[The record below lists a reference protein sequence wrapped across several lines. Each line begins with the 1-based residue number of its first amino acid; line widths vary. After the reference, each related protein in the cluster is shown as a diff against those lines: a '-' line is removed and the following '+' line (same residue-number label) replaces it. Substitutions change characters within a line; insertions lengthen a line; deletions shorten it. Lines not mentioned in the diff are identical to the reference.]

1 MRLHVILIEYFT
13 YIDISIMITVMDDLD
28 MHDIENNHLDEENHQ
43 FGYTDSEFLHNEE
56 NQSETK
62 DMNDIGNDHYDEE
75 NHQFRSGDS
84 EILDNDGNQLEIQV
98 QSDNVA
104 AEYGSCKEF
113 IGADGSLF
121 WIPVVE
127 PGWIPTLGSIFKDI
141 KDAIKWYKGY
151 ALRSGFN
158 IRKSTERKKSGI
170 ITSKYFICN
179 RGGLP
184 NTSILDT
191 ISDDHNKQLRNSN
204 CKRTNCKAF
213 VAFKAIPHSSE
224 VYLWRFEQQHNHK
237 LINQDCMHLSR
248 AKRQLSVVDQ
258 AFIHKLSSA
267 KVGATTTYRLMCVI
281 KGGCE
286 FVDGLE
292 IDWKNFTRDIN
303 CHIGGTDANLL
314 ITKLQNRKENVTN
327 FTYEYRCD
335 KKQLNALFW
344 VDDTSKQNYELFGDV
359 VSFDATYRTNRYCMV
374 FVPFTGIDNHKRCV
388 TFGASLLCREDT
400 NSYIWLLRS
409 FLKCFGKAPIMVV
422 TDQDPAMKKAI
433 EIVFPYTKHRFC
445 MWHIT
450 SKLPLKVSWETMN
463 ESDFKAD
470 FNSIV
475 WDSKIVV
482 NDFEMRWD
490 ALMVKYKLQD
500 NKWMKDMFDLR
511 SSWIPAYFKD
521 VPMSGLM
528 RTTSR
533 SESENSAFNRVSHHG
548 YTLNNFM
555 NAFES
560 VMERQRNNQIKFDFD
575 TSTIIPII
583 KTPLE
588 DMEKHASMVYTR
600 TIFLMVQR
608 EILHSLVSCSQ
619 KSVTSGVVSD
629 ICIVVVEKKE
639 KVDIDSEWNF
649 NTSEGDFEVE
659 FNRED
664 LTVKCSCMLF
674 ERFGIFC
681 RHIFCIL
688 KIYDIQEIPSRYI
701 LKRWRRDIIP
711 TTVLKRT
718 FRYSDSSGNVEKV
731 AYKAFSMLDQCL
743 SSLSNDDKKLE
754 EFMQKLEVF
763 MTDIGEQGDKVPV
776 TKEDHIDKL
785 YGATTNPE
793 VVDVENPPMVKN
805 KGSGTGKR
813 LKSALEKATIQGNK
827 QSRSCKTCGVKGHN
841 SRKCLTLLNK
851 SKVQSA

>member
-1 MRLHVILIEYFT
+1 MKSS
-13 YIDISIMITVMDDLD
+13 IDKVMDDLD
-28 MHDIENNHLDEENHQ
+28 MHDIENNHLNEENHQ
-43 FGYTDSEFLHNEE
+43 FGSTDSEILHNEE
-56 NQSETK
+56 NQSETQ
-62 DMNDIGNDHYDEE
+62 DINDIGNDHYDEE
-75 NHQFRSGDS
+75 NHQFSSGDS
-84 EILDNDGNQLEIQV
+84 EILHNDGNQSEIQV

-104 AEYGSCKEF
+104 AQYGSCKQF

-121 WIPVVE
+121 WIPEVE
-127 PGWIPTLGSIFKDI
+127 PSWIPTLGSIFKDI

-151 ALRSGFN
+151 ALRSGFD

-170 ITSKYFICN
+170 TTSKYFICN

-184 NTSILDT
+184 NTSTLDT

-248 AKRQLSVVDQ
+248 AKRQLNVVDQ
-258 AFIHKLSSA
+258 AFIHKLLSE
-267 KVGATTTYRLMCVI
+267 KVGATTAYRLMCVI

-292 IDWKNFTRDIN
+292 IDWKIFTRDIN

-327 FTYEYRCD
+327 FTYEYKCD

-344 VDDTSKQNYELFGDV
+344 ADDTSKQNFELFGDI
-359 VSFDATYRTNRYCMV
+359 VSFDATYRIVWYLYLLLALIIT
-374 FVPFTGIDNHKRCV
+374 K
-388 TFGASLLCREDT
+388 GASLLE
-400 NSYIWLLRS
+400 L
-409 FLKCFGKAPIMVV
+409 
-422 TDQDPAMKKAI
+422 
-433 EIVFPYTKHRFC
+433 
-445 MWHIT
+445 
-450 SKLPLKVSWETMN
+450 VSWETMN

-482 NDFEMRWD
+482 NDFEMRCI
-490 ALMVKYKLQD
+490 
-500 NKWMKDMFDLR
+500 N
-511 SSWIPAYFKD
+511 
-521 VPMSGLM
+521 GLM

-533 SESENSAFNRVSHHG
+533 SESENLAFNRVSHHG

-588 DMEKHASMVYTR
+588 DMEKHASMVYTK

-608 EILHSLVSCSQ
+608 EILHSLVSCSH

-629 ICIVVVEKKE
+629 ICIVKHKRTNISKKKVVVEKKE

-649 NTSEGDFEVE
+649 YTSEGDFE
-659 FNRED
+659 
-664 LTVKCSCMLF
+664 
-674 ERFGIFC
+674 
-681 RHIFCIL
+681 
-688 KIYDIQEIPSRYI
+688 IYDIQEITSRYI

-718 FRYSDSSGNVEKV
+718 FRYVDSFGNVEKV

-763 MTDIGEQGDKVPV
+763 MTDIGEQGSDKLPV
-776 TKEDHIDKL
+776 TKEAHIDKL

-827 QSRSCKTCGVKGHN
+827 QSRSCKTCVVKGHN
-841 SRKCLTLLNK
+841 SRKCLTLLNN

>member
-1 MRLHVILIEYFT
+1 MRLHVILIEYST

-43 FGYTDSEFLHNEE
+43 FGSTDSEILHNEE
-56 NQSETK
+56 NQSETQ

-75 NHQFRSGDS
+75 NHQFSSGDS
-84 EILDNDGNQLEIQV
+84 EILHNDGNQSEIQV

-104 AEYGSCKEF
+104 AQYGSCKQF

-121 WIPVVE
+121 WIPEVKAS
-127 PGWIPTLGSIFKDI
+127 WIPTLGSIFKDI

-151 ALRSGFN
+151 ALRYGFD

-170 ITSKYFICN
+170 TTSKYFICN

-184 NTSILDT
+184 NTSTLDT

-213 VAFKAIPHSSE
+213 VAFKVIPHSSE

-248 AKRQLSVVDQ
+248 AKCQLNVVDQ

-267 KVGATTTYRLMCVI
+267 KVGATTAYRLMCVI

-335 KKQLNALFW
+335 KK
-344 VDDTSKQNYELFGDV
+344 
-359 VSFDATYRTNRYCMV
+359 YCMV

-388 TFGASLLCREDT
+388 TFGAGLLCREDT
-400 NSYIWLLRS
+400 NSYIWLLQS

-433 EIVFPYTKHRFC
+433 EIV
-445 MWHIT
+445 
-450 SKLPLKVSWETMN
+450 SWETMN

-470 FNSIV
+470 FNNIV

-608 EILHSLVSCSQ
+608 EILHSFVSCSQ

-629 ICIVVVEKKE
+629 ICIVKHKRINISKKKVVVEKKE

-649 NTSEGDFEVE
+649 NTTEGDFEVE

-701 LKRWRRDIIP
+701 LKRWKRDIIP

-718 FRYSDSSGNVEKV
+718 FRYGDSSGNVEKV
-731 AYKAFSMLDQCL
+731 EYKAFSMLDQCL

-763 MTDIGEQGDKVPV
+763 MTDIGEQGSDKLPV
-776 TKEDHIDKL
+776 TKEAHIDKL
-785 YGATTNPE
+785 YGATMNPE

-805 KGSGTGKR
+805 KGSGTEKH
-813 LKSALEKATIQGNK
+813 LESALEKATIQGNK

-841 SRKCLTLLNK
+841 SRKCLTFLNN

>member
-1 MRLHVILIEYFT
+1 
-13 YIDISIMITVMDDLD
+13 MITVMDDLD

-43 FGYTDSEFLHNEE
+43 FGSTDSEIFHNEE
-56 NQSETK
+56 NQSETQ

-75 NHQFRSGDS
+75 NHQFSSCDS
-84 EILDNDGNQLEIQV
+84 EILHNDGNQSEIQV

-104 AEYGSCKEF
+104 AQYGSCKQF

-121 WIPVVE
+121 WIPEVE
-127 PGWIPTLGSIFKDI
+127 ANWIPIVGSIFKDI
-141 KDAIKWYKGY
+141 KDIIKWYKGY
-151 ALRSGFN
+151 ALRSSFD

-170 ITSKYFICN
+170 TTSKYFICN

-184 NTSILDT
+184 NTSTLDT
-191 ISDDHNKQLRNSN
+191 ISDHHNKQLIN
-204 CKRTNCKAF
+204 K
-213 VAFKAIPHSSE
+213 

-248 AKRQLSVVDQ
+248 AKRHLNVVDQ

-267 KVGATTTYRLMCVI
+267 KVGETTTYRLMCVI

-292 IDWKNFTRDIN
+292 IDWKIFTRDIN

-327 FTYEYRCD
+327 FTYEYKCD

-344 VDDTSKQNYELFGDV
+344 ADDTLKQNFELFGDV

-374 FVPFTGIDNHKRCV
+374 FVPFSDIDNHKRCI
-388 TFGASLLCREDT
+388 TFGAGLLCREDT

-433 EIVFPYTKHRFC
+433 EIV
-445 MWHIT
+445 
-450 SKLPLKVSWETMN
+450 SWETMN

-475 WDSKIVV
+475 WDPKIFV

-511 SSWIPAYFKD
+511 SSWIPTYFKD

-575 TSTIIPII
+575 TSTITPII

-629 ICIVVVEKKE
+629 ICIVKHKRTNISKKKVVVEKKE
-639 KVDIDSEWNF
+639 KVDIDYEWNF
-649 NTSEGDFEVE
+649 NTSEGDFE
-659 FNRED
+659 
-664 LTVKCSCMLF
+664 
-674 ERFGIFC
+674 II
-681 RHIFCIL
+681 HIFCIL

-718 FRYSDSSGNVEKV
+718 FRYGDSSGNVEKV

-763 MTDIGEQGDKVPV
+763 MTGIGEQGSGKLPV
-776 TKEDHIDKL
+776 TKEAHIDKL
-785 YGATTNPE
+785 YGTTTNPE
-793 VVDVENPPMVKN
+793 IVDVENPPMVKN

-827 QSRSCKTCGVKGHN
+827 QSRS
-841 SRKCLTLLNK
+841 
-851 SKVQSA
+851 

>member
-1 MRLHVILIEYFT
+1 
-13 YIDISIMITVMDDLD
+13 MDDLD
-28 MHDIENNHLDEENHQ
+28 THDIENNHLDEENHQ
-43 FGYTDSEFLHNEE
+43 FGSTDSESLHNEE
-56 NQSETK
+56 NQSETQG
-62 DMNDIGNDHYDEE
+62 MNDIENDHYDEE
-75 NHQFRSGDS
+75 NHQFSY
-84 EILDNDGNQLEIQV
+84 V

-104 AEYGSCKEF
+104 AQYGSCKQF

-121 WIPVVE
+121 WIPEVE
-127 PGWIPTLGSIFKDI
+127 ASWMPTLGSIFKDI

-151 ALRSGFN
+151 ALRSGFD

-170 ITSKYFICN
+170 TTSKYFIYN

-184 NTSILDT
+184 NTSTLDI

-204 CKRTNCKAF
+204 CKHTNCKAF
-213 VAFKAIPHSSE
+213 VAFKVIPHSSE

-248 AKRQLSVVDQ
+248 AKRQLNVVDQ

-267 KVGATTTYRLMCVI
+267 KVGATTAYRLMCVI

-292 IDWKNFTRDIN
+292 IDWKIFTRDIN
-303 CHIGGTDANLL
+303 CHIGGIDAHLL
-314 ITKLQNRKENVTN
+314 ITKLQNCKENVTN

-344 VDDTSKQNYELFGDV
+344 ADDTLKQNFELFGDV

-374 FVPFTGIDNHKRCV
+374 LVPFTGIDNHKRCV
-388 TFGASLLCREDT
+388 TFGAGLLCREDT

-409 FLKCFGKAPIMVV
+409 FLKCFGKASIMVV

-433 EIVFPYTKHRFC
+433 EI
-445 MWHIT
+445 
-450 SKLPLKVSWETMN
+450 
-463 ESDFKAD
+463 
-470 FNSIV
+470 
-475 WDSKIVV
+475 
-482 NDFEMRWD
+482 
-490 ALMVKYKLQD
+490 LQD

-533 SESENSAFNRVSHHG
+533 SESENSTFNRVSHHG

-588 DMEKHASMVYTR
+588 YMEKHASMVYTR

-629 ICIVVVEKKE
+629 ICIVKHKRTNISKKKVVVEKKE

-664 LTVKCSCMLF
+664 LTVKCSCMLS

-688 KIYDIQEIPSRYI
+688 KIYDIQEILSRYI

-718 FRYSDSSGNVEKV
+718 FRYGYSSGNVEKV

-754 EFMQKLEVF
+754 DFMQKLEVF
-763 MTDIGEQGDKVPV
+763 MTDIGEQGSDKLPV
-776 TKEDHIDKL
+776 TKEAHIDKL
-785 YGATTNPE
+785 YGATMNPE

-805 KGSGTGKR
+805 KGSGTGK
-813 LKSALEKATIQGNK
+813 
-827 QSRSCKTCGVKGHN
+827 
-841 SRKCLTLLNK
+841 
-851 SKVQSA
+851 

>member
-1 MRLHVILIEYFT
+1 
-13 YIDISIMITVMDDLD
+13 
-28 MHDIENNHLDEENHQ
+28 
-43 FGYTDSEFLHNEE
+43 
-56 NQSETK
+56 
-62 DMNDIGNDHYDEE
+62 
-75 NHQFRSGDS
+75 
-84 EILDNDGNQLEIQV
+84 
-98 QSDNVA
+98 
-104 AEYGSCKEF
+104 
-113 IGADGSLF
+113 
-121 WIPVVE
+121 
-127 PGWIPTLGSIFKDI
+127 
-141 KDAIKWYKGY
+141 
-151 ALRSGFN
+151 
-158 IRKSTERKKSGI
+158 
-170 ITSKYFICN
+170 
-179 RGGLP
+179 
-184 NTSILDT
+184 
-191 ISDDHNKQLRNSN
+191 
-204 CKRTNCKAF
+204 
-213 VAFKAIPHSSE
+213 
-224 VYLWRFEQQHNHK
+224 
-237 LINQDCMHLSR
+237 
-248 AKRQLSVVDQ
+248 
-258 AFIHKLSSA
+258 
-267 KVGATTTYRLMCVI
+267 
-281 KGGCE
+281 
-286 FVDGLE
+286 
-292 IDWKNFTRDIN
+292 
-303 CHIGGTDANLL
+303 
-314 ITKLQNRKENVTN
+314 
-327 FTYEYRCD
+327 
-335 KKQLNALFW
+335 
-344 VDDTSKQNYELFGDV
+344 
-359 VSFDATYRTNRYCMV
+359 
-374 FVPFTGIDNHKRCV
+374 
-388 TFGASLLCREDT
+388 
-400 NSYIWLLRS
+400 
-409 FLKCFGKAPIMVV
+409 
-422 TDQDPAMKKAI
+422 
-433 EIVFPYTKHRFC
+433 
-445 MWHIT
+445 
-450 SKLPLKVSWETMN
+450 
-463 ESDFKAD
+463 
-470 FNSIV
+470 
-475 WDSKIVV
+475 
-482 NDFEMRWD
+482 
-490 ALMVKYKLQD
+490 
-500 NKWMKDMFDLR
+500 
-511 SSWIPAYFKD
+511 
-521 VPMSGLM
+521 MSGLM

-533 SESENSAFNRVSHHG
+533 SESENSTFNRVSHHG

-583 KTPLE
+583 KTPFE

-619 KSVTSGVVSD
+619 KSVTSGVVSE
-629 ICIVVVEKKE
+629 ICIVKHKRTNISKKKVVVEKKE

-763 MTDIGEQGDKVPV
+763 MTDIGEQGSDKVPV

>member
-1 MRLHVILIEYFT
+1 
-13 YIDISIMITVMDDLD
+13 
-28 MHDIENNHLDEENHQ
+28 
-43 FGYTDSEFLHNEE
+43 
-56 NQSETK
+56 
-62 DMNDIGNDHYDEE
+62 
-75 NHQFRSGDS
+75 
-84 EILDNDGNQLEIQV
+84 
-98 QSDNVA
+98 
-104 AEYGSCKEF
+104 
-113 IGADGSLF
+113 
-121 WIPVVE
+121 
-127 PGWIPTLGSIFKDI
+127 
-141 KDAIKWYKGY
+141 
-151 ALRSGFN
+151 
-158 IRKSTERKKSGI
+158 
-170 ITSKYFICN
+170 
-179 RGGLP
+179 
-184 NTSILDT
+184 
-191 ISDDHNKQLRNSN
+191 
-204 CKRTNCKAF
+204 
-213 VAFKAIPHSSE
+213 
-224 VYLWRFEQQHNHK
+224 
-237 LINQDCMHLSR
+237 MHLSR
-248 AKRQLSVVDQ
+248 AKRQLNVVDQ

-267 KVGATTTYRLMCVI
+267 KVGETTTYRLMCVI

-292 IDWKNFTRDIN
+292 IDWKIFTRDIN

-327 FTYEYRCD
+327 FTYEYKCD

-344 VDDTSKQNYELFGDV
+344 ADDTSKQNFELFGDV

-374 FVPFTGIDNHKRCV
+374 FVPFSDIDNHKRCI
-388 TFGASLLCREDT
+388 TFGAGLLCREDT

-433 EIVFPYTKHRFC
+433 EIV
-445 MWHIT
+445 
-450 SKLPLKVSWETMN
+450 SWETMN

-475 WDSKIVV
+475 WDPKIFV

-511 SSWIPAYFKD
+511 SSWIPTYFKD

-629 ICIVVVEKKE
+629 ICIVKHKRTNISKKKVVVEKKE
-639 KVDIDSEWNF
+639 KVDIDYEWNF
-649 NTSEGDFEVE
+649 NTSEGDFE
-659 FNRED
+659 
-664 LTVKCSCMLF
+664 
-674 ERFGIFC
+674 
-681 RHIFCIL
+681 
-688 KIYDIQEIPSRYI
+688 IYDIQEIPSRYI

-718 FRYSDSSGNVEKV
+718 FRYGDSSRNVEKV

-763 MTDIGEQGDKVPV
+763 MTDIGEQGSDKLPV
-776 TKEDHIDKL
+776 TKEAHIDKL
-785 YGATTNPE
+785 YGTTTNPE

-827 QSRSCKTCGVKGHN
+827 QSRS
-841 SRKCLTLLNK
+841 
-851 SKVQSA
+851 

>member
-1 MRLHVILIEYFT
+1 
-13 YIDISIMITVMDDLD
+13 MDDLD
-28 MHDIENNHLDEENHQ
+28 MHGIENNHLDEENHQ
-43 FGYTDSEFLHNEE
+43 LSSTNSEILHNEE
-56 NQSETK
+56 NQSETQ

-75 NHQFRSGDS
+75 NHQFIYGDS
-84 EILDNDGNQLEIQV
+84 EILHNDGNQSEIQV

-104 AEYGSCKEF
+104 AQYGSCKQF
-113 IGADGSLF
+113 IAANCSLF
-121 WIPVVE
+121 WIPEVE
-127 PGWIPTLGSIFKDI
+127 ASWIPTLGSIFKDI

-151 ALRSGFN
+151 ALRSGFD

-184 NTSILDT
+184 NSSTLDT

-204 CKRTNCKAF
+204 CKRKNCKAF
-213 VAFKAIPHSSE
+213 VAFKVIPHSSE

-248 AKRQLSVVDQ
+248 AKCIVWYL
-258 AFIHKLSSA
+258 
-267 KVGATTTYRLMCVI
+267 Y
-281 KGGCE
+281 
-286 FVDGLE
+286 
-292 IDWKNFTRDIN
+292 
-303 CHIGGTDANLL
+303 LL
-314 ITKLQNRKENVTN
+314 LALIITK
-327 FTYEYRCD
+327 
-335 KKQLNALFW
+335 
-344 VDDTSKQNYELFGDV
+344 
-359 VSFDATYRTNRYCMV
+359 
-374 FVPFTGIDNHKRCV
+374 
-388 TFGASLLCREDT
+388 GASLLE
-400 NSYIWLLRS
+400 L
-409 FLKCFGKAPIMVV
+409 
-422 TDQDPAMKKAI
+422 
-433 EIVFPYTKHRFC
+433 
-445 MWHIT
+445 
-450 SKLPLKVSWETMN
+450 VSWETMN
-463 ESDFKAD
+463 ESDFKVG

-511 SSWIPAYFKD
+511 SSWIPAYFQD

-533 SESENSAFNRVSHHG
+533 SESENSTFNRVSHHG
-548 YTLNNFM
+548 YTFNNFM
-555 NAFES
+555 NSFEF

-588 DMEKHASMVYTR
+588 DMEKHASVVYTR
-600 TIFLMVQR
+600 TIFLMVPR
-608 EILHSLVSCSQ
+608 EIFHSLVSCSQ
-619 KSVTSGVVSD
+619 KSVTSGIVSD
-629 ICIVVVEKKE
+629 ICIVKHKRTNISKKKVVVEKKE

-649 NTSEGDFEVE
+649 DTSEGDFEVK

-681 RHIFCIL
+681 RHIFF
-688 KIYDIQEIPSRYI
+688 
-701 LKRWRRDIIP
+701 
-711 TTVLKRT
+711 LKRT
-718 FRYSDSSGNVEKV
+718 FRYGDSSGNVEKV

-763 MTDIGEQGDKVPV
+763 MTDIGEQGSDKLPV
-776 TKEDHIDKL
+776 TKEAHIDKL

-805 KGSGTGKR
+805 KGFGTGKR
-813 LKSALEKATIQGNK
+813 FKSALEKATNQGNK
-827 QSRSCKTCGVKGHN
+827 QSRS
-841 SRKCLTLLNK
+841 
-851 SKVQSA
+851 

>member
-1 MRLHVILIEYFT
+1 
-13 YIDISIMITVMDDLD
+13 
-28 MHDIENNHLDEENHQ
+28 
-43 FGYTDSEFLHNEE
+43 
-56 NQSETK
+56 
-62 DMNDIGNDHYDEE
+62 
-75 NHQFRSGDS
+75 
-84 EILDNDGNQLEIQV
+84 
-98 QSDNVA
+98 
-104 AEYGSCKEF
+104 
-113 IGADGSLF
+113 
-121 WIPVVE
+121 
-127 PGWIPTLGSIFKDI
+127 
-141 KDAIKWYKGY
+141 
-151 ALRSGFN
+151 
-158 IRKSTERKKSGI
+158 
-170 ITSKYFICN
+170 
-179 RGGLP
+179 
-184 NTSILDT
+184 
-191 ISDDHNKQLRNSN
+191 
-204 CKRTNCKAF
+204 
-213 VAFKAIPHSSE
+213 
-224 VYLWRFEQQHNHK
+224 
-237 LINQDCMHLSR
+237 
-248 AKRQLSVVDQ
+248 
-258 AFIHKLSSA
+258 
-267 KVGATTTYRLMCVI
+267 
-281 KGGCE
+281 
-286 FVDGLE
+286 
-292 IDWKNFTRDIN
+292 
-303 CHIGGTDANLL
+303 
-314 ITKLQNRKENVTN
+314 
-327 FTYEYRCD
+327 
-335 KKQLNALFW
+335 
-344 VDDTSKQNYELFGDV
+344 
-359 VSFDATYRTNRYCMV
+359 
-374 FVPFTGIDNHKRCV
+374 
-388 TFGASLLCREDT
+388 
-400 NSYIWLLRS
+400 
-409 FLKCFGKAPIMVV
+409 
-422 TDQDPAMKKAI
+422 
-433 EIVFPYTKHRFC
+433 
-445 MWHIT
+445 
-450 SKLPLKVSWETMN
+450 
-463 ESDFKAD
+463 
-470 FNSIV
+470 
-475 WDSKIVV
+475 
-482 NDFEMRWD
+482 
-490 ALMVKYKLQD
+490 MVKYKLQD

-575 TSTIIPII
+575 TSTIVPII

-629 ICIVVVEKKE
+629 ICIVKQKRTNISKKKVLVEKK

-649 NTSEGDFEVE
+649 NTSECDFEVE

-718 FRYSDSSGNVEKV
+718 FRYSDSSGNVEK
-731 AYKAFSMLDQCL
+731 
-743 SSLSNDDKKLE
+743 LE

-763 MTDIGEQGDKVPV
+763 MTDIGEQGSDKLPV

-827 QSRSCKTCGVKGHN
+827 QSRS
-841 SRKCLTLLNK
+841 
-851 SKVQSA
+851 